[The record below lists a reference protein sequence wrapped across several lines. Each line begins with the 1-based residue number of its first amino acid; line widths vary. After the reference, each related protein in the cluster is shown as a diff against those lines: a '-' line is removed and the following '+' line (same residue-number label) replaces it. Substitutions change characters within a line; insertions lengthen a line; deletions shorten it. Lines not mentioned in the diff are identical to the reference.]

1 MSLNETTYGIKRQL
15 EFLVEI
21 ISKAQPVAALDGECG
36 GIGAYLTQPLAE
48 RLGSINFLGID
59 IDRVSIEFARNS
71 CAQPN
76 LAYSDQFELPAAAK
90 FDLIICSEVIEHVE
104 DSTKFLSLLTK
115 NLSEDG
121 KMVLTVPNGYRP
133 FELVSWIES
142 VLYLSGVYA
151 TLRTIKNML
160 LRRPKAHARVCRD
173 TLAVSP
179 HINFFSHR
187 DLLQLFGRAGLR
199 VREYRPR
206 TFWCGFGFDQLFRSA
221 KMIGWDAQFAEVLPR
236 SLNGGWMF
244 LLERGE
250 ITDHSAYKRNLYPK
264 VRKYRNER
272 RWDLR

>member
-1 MSLNETTYGIKRQL
+1 MSLNETTYGIKKRL

-21 ISKAQPVAALDGECG
+21 ISKAQPSAVLDVGCG
-36 GIGAYLTQPLAE
+36 TGAYLTQPLAE
-48 RLGSINFLGID
+48 RFGSINFLGID
-59 IDRVSIEFARNS
+59 SDRVSIEFARNS
-71 CAQPN
+71 CVLPN
-76 LAYSDQFELPAAAK
+76 LTYSDQLETPAEGK

-104 DSTKFLSLLTK
+104 DPTKFLSSLTK

-121 KMVLTVPNGYRP
+121 KMVLTVPNGYGP

-160 LRRPKAHARVCRD
+160 LRRPKAHASVSRD

-187 DLLQLFGRAGLR
+187 DLLQLFGSEGLR

-206 TFWCGFGFDQLFRSA
+206 TFLCGFGFDQLFRSA
-221 KMIGWDAQFAEVLPR
+221 KMIHRNAQFAEVLPR
-236 SLNGGWMF
+236 SLSSGWMF

-250 ITDHSAYKRNLYPK
+250 ITGHSAYKRNLYAK
-264 VRKYRNER
+264 LRKYLNER
-272 RWDLR
+272 RWGIR